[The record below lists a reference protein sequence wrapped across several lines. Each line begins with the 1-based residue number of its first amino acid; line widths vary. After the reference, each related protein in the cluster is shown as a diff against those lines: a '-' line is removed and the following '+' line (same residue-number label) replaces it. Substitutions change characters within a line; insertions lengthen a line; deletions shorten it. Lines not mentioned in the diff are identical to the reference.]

1 MSPFS
6 RCEMHPS
13 AVCDSMECCSALYQ
27 SSRTSV
33 VPLKDERETRI
44 WRTEEER
51 GGFLYFKEYRIPG
64 TRFLFSGAARSRAS
78 REFRGLLA
86 MDQAGLAVATPDW
99 FAESRKGP
107 FLHYSV
113 LVTRCLGTVQP
124 LPEWLQENQ
133 GAASL
138 PICSQVGEIAR
149 KLHDLGFGHFRM
161 QAKNFMVCLE
171 DGAKIK
177 MIDVPYSCR
186 WKQPVSARIRRLD
199 LEDLCGAHSVLQ
211 EEQVD
216 AILMAYDGAEI
227 LGDYRPGLRSR
238 WGQKL
243 RRIAY
248 YLAAIWSGHRP

>member
-6 RCEMHPS
+6 YCEMHPN

-27 SSRTSV
+27 DSRASV
-33 VPLKDERETRI
+33 QPIKDERETRI
-44 WRTEEER
+44 WRTKEQG
-51 GGFLYFKEYRIPG
+51 GGFLFFKEYRIPS

-107 FLHYSV
+107 FLHFSV
-113 LVTRCLGTVQP
+113 LVTRCLGVVQP
-124 LPEWLQENQ
+124 LPEWLQEHQ
-133 GAASL
+133 GEATL
-138 PICSQVGEIAR
+138 PICGQVGDIAR

-171 DGAKIK
+171 SGPEIK

-186 WKQPVSARIRRLD
+186 WKQPVTSRIRRLD
-199 LEDLCGAHSVLQ
+199 LEDLCGAHSVLTLA
-211 EEQVD
+211 QVD
-216 AILMAYDGAEI
+216 AILLAYDGSEM
-227 LGDYRPGLRSR
+227 LGNYRPGLRSR

-243 RRIAY
+243 RRITY